1 MSDIQLK
8 ITDRDGK
15 THNVIAPVDMAM
27 NLMEVI
33 RSYELAP
40 EGTIGV
46 CGGMAM
52 CASCQCYINS
62 NHSLPKMEDE
72 EEAMLSEAFNVTEI
86 SRLGCQIQVTNEIDG
101 LEITI
106 APEE

>member
-33 RSYELAP
+33 WIVKLV
-40 EGTIGV
+40 IK
-46 CGGMAM
+46 
-52 CASCQCYINS
+52 
-62 NHSLPKMEDE
+62 H
-72 EEAMLSEAFNVTEI
+72 
-86 SRLGCQIQVTNEIDG
+86 
-101 LEITI
+101 
-106 APEE
+106 